1 VFDIEQTALQTLLT
15 DGLIIVDGNARA
27 MLLGKAFEEQVKTM

>member
-1 VFDIEQTALQTLLT
+1 LQTLLT
-15 DGLIIVDGNARA
+15 DGLIILDNNTRA